1 MDGITKQLSE
11 FFERIEEFS
20 DKAIVALKE
29 QIDLEAN
36 AVFDEIKAGT
46 PEKTGGLKNS
56 LKRTVTDTPKRYG
69 HRIEYEGNAP
79 DGTPYAKIAN
89 ILNYGTS
96 NVKPKK
102 HITKA
107 IHKLKGLDDRAAK
120 RFEEK
125 TVIDN
130 IVKK

>member
-20 DKAIVALKE
+20 DTAIIALKE
-29 QIDLEAN
+29 QIDIEAN

-56 LKRTVTDTPKRYG
+56 LIKTSIDTPKRYG
-69 HRIEYEGNAP
+69 HKIEYEGNAP

-89 ILNYGTS
+89 ILNSGSSTI
-96 NVKPKK
+96 KPKK
-102 HITKA
+102 FITKA
-107 IHKLKGLDDRAAK
+107 IKKLKGLDERAAK
-120 RFEEK
+120 RFKEK
-125 TVIDN
+125 E
-130 IVKK
+130 K